1 MKKILMITRS
11 ELPQDKRVYNEAQS
25 LIKKGYQV
33 TILCISRNYFEKRKV
48 YYKKIKIERI
58 YLKKFSGWL
67 LLIEYLSFTFYV
79 AFKCFCYAILN
90 KFDIIHLH
98 NPPDFLILIG
108 LTGKL
113 LNKKIVF
120 DFHEIC
126 PELFT
131 DIFGKNRFF
140 KKILQYYEN
149 LVFKFADRIITVNDS
164 CKELFL
170 SRNNYNKKIF
180 VVRNGL
186 DKEEQKIFSKRI
198 LNNKN
203 ELLFVGNISKQD
215 NVETLLELAKY
226 LNQKNLKFKINI
238 IGKGKE
244 FNQIKHKAR
253 KIKNINI
260 LGPIYNRKKLAFYF
274 QKACAGLEPANLT
287 ILMNSYATFVKV
299 VEYCSAGLPTICFD
313 TIENRKTAGNSA
325 LYSKTKNDFLKNTEK
340 IITNKILRRKL
351 SKKTLEQKKLI
362 SWLKAEKTLLNVYKN
377 L

>member
-11 ELPQDKRVYNEAQS
+11 ELPQDKRVYNEARS
-25 LIKKGYQV
+25 LIKNGYQV
-33 TILCISRNYFEKRKV
+33 IILCICRNYFEKRKI
-48 YYKKIKIERI
+48 YYKKIEIERI

-67 LLIEYLSFTFYV
+67 LLIEYLLFTFHV
-79 AFKCFCYAILN
+79 TFKCFYYAILN

-98 NPPDFLILIG
+98 NPPDFLILSG
-108 LTGKL
+108 LPGKL
-113 LNKKIVF
+113 LNKKIIF

-126 PELFT
+126 PELFV

-140 KKILQYYEN
+140 KKILQYFEN
-149 LVFKFADRIITVNDS
+149 LVFKFTDRIITVNNS
-164 CKELFL
+164 CKRLFL
-170 SRNNYNKKIF
+170 SRNNFNKKIF

-215 NVETLLELAKY
+215 NVETLLELAEY
-226 LNQKNLKFKINI
+226 LNKKNLKFKINI

-274 QKACAGLEPANLT
+274 QKAYVGLEPANLT
-287 ILMNSYATFVKV
+287 ILMNNYATFVKV

-325 LYSKTKNDFLKNTEK
+325 LYSKTKNDFFKNTEK
-340 IITNKILRRKL
+340 IITNKILQRKL
-351 SKKTLEQKKLI
+351 SKKTLQQKKVI
-362 SWLKAEKTLLNVYKN
+362 SWSKSEKTLLNVYKN